1 MCEAVKGETGM
12 IKALSNEGECKLTT
26 DGDLTT
32 MMSDLVVLN
41 IAVIGDMVGN
51 KLENAEVFE
60 RLINVLCDELKA
72 PVIKEAY
79 MTMVTEEEQDGGKD

>member
-12 IKALSNEGECKLTT
+12 IKALSNEGACKLTT

-72 PVIKEAY
+72 PAIKKAY
-79 MTMVTEEEQDGGKD
+79 VTMVTEEEQDGGKD